1 MNAGEKARHA
11 QTSKLR
17 TTSTCADA
25 LTLASWT
32 AAAFSLALC
41 TPPFEKAANTV
52 LMIGPLVIAPA
63 EYSLALML
71 ASAAVTLVIGACA
84 ARRRSAGT
92 TPCARDK
99 TESAT
104 ARRKT
109 HREPTAPAVHR
120 DEFDRA
126 IHREAHDKLAASAR
140 KEGLSRTARWI
151 GNGLAACAIA
161 AALATSGLFCLI
173 SKPYTAD
180 PPSYAGDRVVVVER
194 NVLLSGY
201 GTVYYVPRGIGFGL
215 EIARYG
221 ADDGY
226 SPMSNE
232 TYTLSWQGRT
242 PTFEA
247 QGTPPIPWTCT
258 QQSGKEDERPL
269 AIPLLAR

>member
-1 MNAGEKARHA
+1 MARLRRKRPQRK
-11 QTSKLR
+11 QTDERRRKSPSCTDLEASDDKHVRRRAHLGKLDGSR
-17 TTSTCADA
+17 VLACA
-25 LTLASWT
+25 LH
-32 AAAFSLALC
+32 
-41 TPPFEKAANTV
+41 
-52 LMIGPLVIAPA
+52 
-63 EYSLALML
+63 
-71 ASAAVTLVIGACA
+71 AAVTLVIGACA

-104 ARRKT
+104 ARHKT

-201 GTVYYVPRGIGFGL
+201 GTVYYVPRGIGFRL

-226 SPMSNE
+226 SPMSNK

-247 QGTPPIPWTCT
+247 QGTPADPVDMHTA
-258 QQSGKEDERPL
+258 KR
-269 AIPLLAR
+269 